1 LKQTL
6 AIAAGDAEC
15 SVNIGVHEPG
25 TMLCDKNGK
34 HIGIDGYATFAI
46 VCAESSGWESRNID
60 CCLVEELWNMDSD
73 EERKAR
79 LKRWWATTL
88 DSFVNTREAKKQDDN
103 SLYDE
108 SGSNTPNVGD

>member
-1 LKQTL
+1 
-6 AIAAGDAEC
+6 
-15 SVNIGVHEPG
+15 
-25 TMLCDKNGK
+25 
-34 HIGIDGYATFAI
+34 
-46 VCAESSGWESRNID
+46 
-60 CCLVEELWNMDSD
+60 MDSD